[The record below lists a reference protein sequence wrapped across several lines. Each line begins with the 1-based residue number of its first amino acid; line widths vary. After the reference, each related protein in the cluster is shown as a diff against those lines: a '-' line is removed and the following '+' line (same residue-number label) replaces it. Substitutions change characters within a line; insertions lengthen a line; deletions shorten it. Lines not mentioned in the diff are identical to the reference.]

1 MNLGLSDNL
10 KNYFPDTVLVSKPNV
25 SFTGIPDPNW
35 LSGFAEGEA
44 CFYVSIYKS
53 LKSKLGMAVQLVFKI
68 TQHSRDIELLKG
80 IADYF
85 SCGRVENRKTNAC
98 DFTVNSF
105 KSFEEKIIPFFLKYP
120 LQGSKLLNFQDF
132 KKVMDIMKVKGHLT
146 QEGLDEIQIKANMN
160 QERQK
165 LTFNFFFS
173 LHRY

>member
-1 MNLGLSDNL
+1 
-10 KNYFPDTVLVSKPNV
+10 
-25 SFTGIPDPNW
+25 
-35 LSGFAEGEA
+35 
-44 CFYVSIYKS
+44 
-53 LKSKLGMAVQLVFKI
+53 MAVQLVFKI

-146 QEGLDEIQIKANMN
+146 QEGLDEIIQIKANMN
-160 QERQK
+160 QGRDK
-165 LTFNFFFS
+165 N
-173 LHRY
+173 